1 MKTLEEER
9 AEARK
14 IYFAKR
20 ERIINTFKL
29 KLKEIDWKKCEL
41 WMREVNEQNEIL
53 LTLISDDRD
62 YCLESY
68 KAITNIYSGHITED
82 MDAQI
87 GKDGEDTF
95 IYFKVSS
102 GKK

>member
-1 MKTLEEER
+1 MKTIEEQRAEER
-9 AEARK
+9 KE
-14 IYFAKR
+14 FVAKR

-29 KLKEIDWKKCEL
+29 KLKEIDWRRCEL
-41 WMREVNEQNEIL
+41 WMRGVSGQTEIL
-53 LTLISDDRD
+53 FTLISDDRE

-68 KAITNIYSGHITED
+68 KYISNVYSGHITED

-102 GKK
+102 EK